1 MLKQLK
7 GGELSHNLRCAA
19 NIEYTDGSCLTI
31 DQLKFLAD
39 TYNKAVADKKIK
51 GTPIELINNKNHLI
65 EELDDRLKECNGDHL
80 CWIKHKFA
88 KGIKNLGLEEA
99 FRPEGTKGKI
109 DWLSTEHIDNTMFQ
123 MERQFPDFFFYGAVP
138 IDWHPI
144 NYNGLAKI
152 NFDDIMK
159 NGHKRKNEMMKEYNL
174 SNYYLK
180 NFLIFNAICDFY
192 EKIASKDIVQ
202 KNKDFIKKNH
212 NQFDIFLKITSD
224 LTKFKDVLQ
233 KFEEQFKS
241 PKYDAEFIKY
251 AKKEFKDF
259 SADILKDVTKIN
271 EKVYPIKR
279 IAIVPNM
286 DEHWKGGSHWVAIY
300 ADLEKGNAYFF
311 DSYGTH
317 PEVRL
322 RDFFKLFAEWKY
334 HKDTG
339 KKLDISVDK
348 YLTKKNKNQNEIE
361 KKYDIRYNTTRNQY
375 LYSEC
380 GVYSM
385 NFIIRLLHGKT
396 LDEIMEKSV
405 PDKLVNQCRE
415 LYFNNQKIT
424 DIEPFTIEQK
434 KNGAGLEIKKITNFG
449 ICQ

>member
-7 GGELSHNLRCAA
+7 GGELSHNLRCAT

-31 DQLKFLAD
+31 DQLKFLAY
-39 TYNKAVADKKIK
+39 TYNKAVKNKKMK
-51 GTPIELINNKNHLI
+51 GVEIDLINNKNHLI
-65 EELDDRLKECNGDHL
+65 EQLDDRLKDCKGDHL

-88 KGIKNLGLEEA
+88 KGIKSINMEEM
-99 FRPEGTKGKI
+99 FRPDGTPGKI

-123 MERQFPDFFFYGAVP
+123 MERQFPDFLFYGAVP
-138 IDWHPI
+138 IDWHSI

-159 NGHKRKNEMMKEYNL
+159 NGYKRKNSMMRDYNI

-180 NFLIFNAICDFY
+180 NFLLFNAIVDYY
-192 EKIASKDIVQ
+192 EELNKNNFVE
-202 KNKDFIKKNH
+202 KNKVITKKNYNH
-212 NQFDIFLKITSD
+212 FDIFEKITTD
-224 LTKFKDVLQ
+224 LTKFKDILE
-233 KFEEQFKS
+233 KFNLQFKS
-241 PKYDAEFIKY
+241 PKYEDEFIKFS
-251 AKKEFKDF
+251 KSQFKDMVK
-259 SADILKDVTKIN
+259 DILDELKEINDKI
-271 EKVYPIKR
+271 YPIKR

-322 RDFFKLFAEWKY
+322 REFFKLFGEWKY
-334 HKDTG
+334 FKDNN
-339 KKLDISVDK
+339 KKLDISVDD
-348 YLTKKNKNQNEIE
+348 YLTKNNKKQNEIE

-375 LYSEC
+375 LFSEC

-385 NFIIRLLHGKT
+385 NFIIRLLNGKT
-396 LDEIMEKSV
+396 LDEIMASPI
-405 PDKLVNQCRE
+405 PDNQVNQCRE
-415 LYFNNQKIT
+415 LYFNNQDIT
-424 DIEPFTIEQK
+424 KNESFTIKEK
-434 KNGAGLEIKKITNFG
+434 KNGSGLKIKRITNFG
-449 ICQ
+449 VCQ